1 MVGSPRTR
9 SGPQRTPHARA
20 DGLTYPRGDA
30 TRRQVVIQRAG
41 LDHETGTGGVVGDED
56 EATSVALQGEPIPGL
71 DQIETGRVGTSWSA
85 A

>member
-1 MVGSPRTR
+1 V
-9 SGPQRTPHARA
+9 
-20 DGLTYPRGDA
+20 L
-30 TRRQVVIQRAG
+30 QRAG